1 MKNIILFGASKFGK
15 TALAN
20 WNQRNDINV
29 IAFCDNDKN
38 KWGLSFEGITVISP
52 ADLLIVKY
60 DEIIITSMYDVDI
73 LKQLLSMGI
82 NEDLISISSVD
93 TLATIFGAGDRL
105 LMAQELMFY
114 ITDLFNKYKVD
125 YYIDHGTLLGIIRDQ
140 SLLPWDKDID
150 FAVLDKEQNKIID
163 IFDEH
168 LPNYQSQYCSAN
180 NWCYHVRHDKH
191 VKINSNFTLK
201 PVVIKILNRA
211 DDINSNEFEL
221 DIKFKY
227 EYEHNL
233 YWTVGQRTL
242 VSNINTCFPTT
253 LISYKDKKIR
263 IPKDVPQYL
272 TSLYGNWQ
280 ETVKKWTYKQ
290 YCNVKT

>member
-1 MKNIILFGASKFGK
+1 MKNIVLFGASQFGK
-15 TALAN
+15 IALEN
-20 WNQRNDINV
+20 WKKQKDINV

-38 KWGLSFEGITVISP
+38 KWGLSFQGIKVISP
-52 ADLLIVKY
+52 DDLTDLIY

-73 LKQLLSMGI
+73 LRQLVSMGI
-82 NEDLISISSVD
+82 NEDIIRISSVD
-93 TLATIFGAGDRL
+93 TLATSFGIGDRL

-114 ITDLFNKYKVD
+114 ITDHFNKYKVD

-150 FAVLDKEQNKIID
+150 FAVLEKQQNKVVEILD
-163 IFDEH
+163 KH
-168 LPNYQSQYCSAN
+168 LTNYQSQYCSAN
-180 NWCYHVRHDKH
+180 NWFYHIRHDKH
-191 VKINSNFTLK
+191 VKINSTFTLK

-227 EYEHNL
+227 EYDKNL

-242 VSNINTCFPTT
+242 ISNIDICFPTT

-263 IPKDVPQYL
+263 IPKDAPNYL
-272 TSLYGNWQ
+272 KSLYGNWQ
-280 ETVKKWTYKQ
+280 ETVKEWTYNQ
-290 YCNVKT
+290 YTNIK